1 MIEILTG
8 SALNTVQDLG
18 RPRAMT
24 LGVARGGAMDAHAL
38 MMGNAL
44 LGNDA
49 HAAGIEIAFFPFRV
63 RFHKRVSIALTGA
76 CGPIRLD
83 DRLLPANWA
92 ITVQPGQVLAIAP
105 PLRGARMYLAVAGG
119 IDVPVVLG
127 ARSTDLKGGFGGFHG
142 RALDKGDMLDCHPTA
157 MMIPE
162 GGYGL
167 VDPPALPCAE
177 KTVVRILPGAEY
189 EKFTP
194 QARAALQSGIWS
206 LTPSINRTGYRL
218 DGPSLD
224 LAAPLG
230 LFSHGIVPGTI
241 QVPPSGKP
249 IIQMA
254 DANTCGGY
262 PKIAT
267 VAEPDLR
274 LLAQSSVGSII
285 HFVETTR
292 EEIVSEMRAQALRSE
307 QLAAE
312 LASLRRKLI
321 PWRS

>member
-1 MIEILTG
+1 MGWSIRPPCHVRKKRSCAHCL
-8 SALNTVQDLG
+8 APNTRSL
-18 RPRAMT
+18 RR
-24 LGVARGGAMDAHAL
+24 RH
-38 MMGNAL
+38 
-44 LGNDA
+44 
-49 HAAGIEIAFFPFRV
+49 
-63 RFHKRVSIALTGA
+63 
-76 CGPIRLD
+76 
-83 DRLLPANWA
+83 
-92 ITVQPGQVLAIAP
+92 VQPCKAGSGRLHQASTAQVT
-105 PLRGARMYLAVAGG
+105 VW
-119 IDVPVVLG
+119 
-127 ARSTDLKGGFGGFHG
+127 KG
-142 RALDKGDMLDCHPTA
+142 
-157 MMIPE
+157 
-162 GGYGL
+162 
-167 VDPPALPCAE
+167 
-177 KTVVRILPGAEY
+177 
-189 EKFTP
+189 
-194 QARAALQSGIWS
+194 
-206 LTPSINRTGYRL
+206 
-218 DGPSLD
+218 SLD

-312 LASLRRKLI
+312 LASLRHKLI